1 MFAIDE
7 ADVAAIL
14 AAFEQA
20 GEMAVAV
27 ELRRRFPGLSENAGR
42 EAARMIVRWRPPSHE
57 EGAAVGP
64 LTNT

>member
-42 EAARMIVRWRPPSHE
+42 EAARMIVRWRPP
-57 EGAAVGP
+57 
-64 LTNT
+64 